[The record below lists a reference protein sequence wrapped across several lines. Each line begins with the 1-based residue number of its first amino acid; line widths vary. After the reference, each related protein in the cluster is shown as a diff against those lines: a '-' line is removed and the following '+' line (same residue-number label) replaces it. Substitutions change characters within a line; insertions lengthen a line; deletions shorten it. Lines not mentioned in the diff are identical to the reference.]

1 VNYQIVELTDYSG
14 EEATIYSIIEE
25 GEQDTIF
32 EKFIVANLAQY
43 KDELKN
49 IAQRLNIIG
58 NDVGAREQFFK
69 TKEGKPGDLVCAL
82 YDEPDKHLRLYCIR
96 FGSVAIIVGGGGP
109 KSTRSWQQDENLSQE
124 VNKMIKVSN
133 DIHQRILSKEIAWSS
148 DGKELLGN
156 LEFTDDE

>member
-1 VNYQIVELTDYSG
+1 LD
-14 EEATIYSIIEE
+14 
-25 GEQDTIF
+25 
-32 EKFIVANLAQY
+32 KY

-49 IAQRLNIIG
+49 IAQRLYIIG

-69 TKEGKPGDLVCAL
+69 IKEGKPGDLVCAL

-96 FGSVAIIVGGGGP
+96 FGSLAIIVGGGGP
-109 KSTRSWQQDENLSQE
+109 KNTRSWQDDSNLSQE
-124 VNKMIKVSN
+124 VNKMIKVSK
-133 DIHQRILSKEIAWSS
+133 DIYQRILSKEIEWSS